1 MSAAPLPVS
10 AGATAP
16 VLPVDTDRLRHVV
29 ARRWAVAVLSL
40 GTAGLAA
47 WAATTMLG
55 AWIVLAGVRT
65 VTGSTL
71 AEVDPTG
78 LVPSFLPVLLAGWC
92 VGLAAT
98 AAISRGRALPAEVA
112 GAGAGGV
119 GVLAGLL
126 VLVVTGAA

>member
-1 MSAAPLPVS
+1 MLPV
-10 AGATAP
+10 GA
-16 VLPVDTDRLRHVV
+16 DHLRQVV

-78 LVPSFLPVLLAGWC
+78 LVSSFLPVLLAGWC
-92 VGLAAT
+92 VGLAA
-98 AAISRGRALPAEVA
+98 AAALSRGRAVPAEVV
-112 GAGAGGV
+112 GASAGGV
-119 GVLAGLL
+119 GVLAGML